1 MRTSR
6 NLTTEKTCAP
16 MDLHAKVCFTTFRL
30 EVRKYCFTCAVAD
43 GLMQENDGPFV
54 DEEGNA
60 INYFVNRSTNA
71 SAESLN
77 AKIKHFRAQLRGIID
92 RKFFLFTLMKIYA

>member
-6 NLTTEKTCAP
+6 SLTTEKTCDP

-30 EVRKYCFTCAVAD
+30 EVRKYCFTCAVYD
-43 GLMQENDGPFV
+43 RE
-54 DEEGNA
+54 DE
-60 INYFVNRSTNA
+60 ILNYFVNRSTNA

-92 RKFFLFTLMKIYA
+92 RKFFLFRLMKIYA